1 MKTDTEFDSQLN
13 ISGNSTP
20 SLDFFFF
27 NSGTLVLFCFKY
39 LVYNCA
45 SVSVVKCF
53 NFEARDLKRVTYLL
67 NYKAVACR
75 QTYYPQ
81 V

>member
-20 SLDFFFF
+20 IFDFFFF

-39 LVYNCA
+39 LVYNRA